1 MQVESLAT
9 KIITVSA
16 FKKYVLIAIT
26 AIICICAIYA
36 YKEFNRKPE
45 NLSNIKP
52 QVIVSA
58 DSIIA
63 AYETDEAKANA
74 QFLGKTILVNGIV
87 SEMNNQHDTL
97 LNVILGNDGLH
108 NVSCLLDN
116 KQLENFRKYS
126 VGKPVSIKG
135 ICTGFLADVELNR
148 CVIVSNMPK

>member
-1 MQVESLAT
+1 VT
-9 KIITVSA
+9 T
-16 FKKYVLIAIT
+16 FKKYTLVAIAVIIAI
-26 AIICICAIYA
+26 AVIYG
-36 YKEFNRKPE
+36 YKEYNRKPE

-87 SEMNNQHDTL
+87 SEMNNQQDTL
-97 LNVILGNDGLH
+97 LNVIIGNDGLH
-108 NVSCLLDN
+108 NVSCLLD
-116 KQLENFRKYS
+116 KEQLENFKKYS